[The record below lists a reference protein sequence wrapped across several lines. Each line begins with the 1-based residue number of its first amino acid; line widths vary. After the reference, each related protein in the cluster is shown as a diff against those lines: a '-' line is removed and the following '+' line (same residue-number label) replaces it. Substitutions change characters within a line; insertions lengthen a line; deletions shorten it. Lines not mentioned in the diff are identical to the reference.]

1 MNLLHVVS
9 LAVIE
14 GLTEFLP
21 VSSTGH
27 LVLVS
32 NLMKLPQDEFT
43 KTFEIFI
50 QLGAI
55 LAVVYLY
62 FHQLTKT
69 TAIWPKIIASFI
81 PTSIMG
87 IIFYHQ
93 IKNVLLGSTS
103 VVLVSLSVGAIV
115 ILIAENFLVGK
126 KRHLVQLSQLSLFQ
140 AFVIGIFQSIS
151 LVPGVS
157 RSAASIVGGLL
168 VGLNRKSAVEYSFFI
183 AIPTMFAATGLDLL
197 KTGLNL
203 TPHQY
208 INLLTGFVISFA
220 TALVSIKFLLKIV
233 KNYSLAPFAL
243 YRILLAVIYWKLVN

>member
-9 LAVIE
+9 LAVTE

-27 LVLVS
+27 LVLIS

-69 TAIWPKIIASFI
+69 IAVWPKIVASFI

-87 IIFYHQ
+87 TIFYHQ

-103 VVLVSLSVGAIV
+103 VVLVSLSAGAIV

-140 AFVIGIFQSIS
+140 AFGIGISQSIS
-151 LVPGVS
+151 LIPGVS
-157 RSAASIVGGLL
+157 RAAASIIGGLL
-168 VGLNRKSAVEYSFFI
+168 VGLDRKSAVEYSFFI

-197 KTGLNL
+197 KTGLSF
-203 TPHQY
+203 TPSQY
-208 INLLTGFVISFA
+208 VNLLTGFVISFA
-220 TALVSIKFLLKIV
+220 TALVSIKFLLRIV